1 MTPAQIA
8 EALARQRVHD
18 VKVRPGCGLTPMAG
32 RRDRVDRSGSL
43 FSSNANSVIGLE
55 HTIPVDEALKAVT
68 VKATRRSGLTI
79 KVSETLKAS
88 QKKCD

>member
-1 MTPAQIA
+1 
-8 EALARQRVHD
+8 
-18 VKVRPGCGLTPMAG
+18 MASDMEG
-32 RRDRVDRSGSL
+32 PF
-43 FSSNANSVIGLE
+43 FSSNDNSVIGLE

-79 KVSETLKAS
+79 KVSETWKAG